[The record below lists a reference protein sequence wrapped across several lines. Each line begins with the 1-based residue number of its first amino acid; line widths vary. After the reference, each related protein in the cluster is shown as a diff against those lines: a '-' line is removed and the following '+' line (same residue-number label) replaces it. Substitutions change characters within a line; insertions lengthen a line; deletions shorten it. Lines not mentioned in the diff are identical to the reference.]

1 MAKKEFIYKGKKV
14 EELKSLG
21 LNGFIELVPS
31 RQKRSLKRGFTD
43 AQKILMKKIDNGKN
57 NIKTHCRDL
66 VIIPKMIGLTIRVYN
81 GKEFTSII
89 IEPEM
94 IGHFLGEFSQTRKR
108 MTHSSPGVGSTRSSA
123 HVSVK

>member
-1 MAKKEFIYKGKKV
+1 MAKKEFTYRGKKV

-21 LNGFIELVPS
+21 LNDFMELIPS
-31 RQKRSLKRGFTD
+31 RQRRSLKRGFTD
-43 AQKILMKKIDNGKN
+43 AQKALIIKIDNSKN
-57 NIKTHCRDL
+57 NIKTHCRDMI
-66 VIIPKMIGLTIRVYN
+66 IIPKMIGLTIRVYN
-81 GKEFTSII
+81 GKEFIAIT

>member
-1 MAKKEFIYKGKKV
+1 MAKKEFTYRGKTI

-21 LNGFIELVPS
+21 LNEFIELVSS
-31 RQKRSLKRGFTD
+31 RQRRSLKRGFTES
-43 AQKILMKKIDNGKN
+43 QKTLIKKIDNGKN
-57 NIKTHCRDL
+57 NIKTHCRDII
-66 VIIPKMIGLTIRVYN
+66 IIPKMVGLTLRVHN
-81 GKEFTSII
+81 GKEFVAIR

-94 IGHFLGEFSQTRKR
+94 VGHFLGEFSQTRKR